1 MSSKLVKN
9 VIKSFNQQH
18 RWWKKME
25 IMLRLNIFLLIHTIL
40 TIIFS
45 TTINLLSDCINLF
58 KFDEMSFKHSW
69 KHKLCSMSY
78 GNTTNGETVGKWLK
92 KLWDGILLEE
102 NSFQNLWEATIT
114 KWWEVVQFQ
123 FICDGIDFVYWN
135 SIFLWFFLF
144 FLQRNLLIFLS
155 NIFFEKNI
163 KEKLKIFDFLQK
175 NVECFRTL

>member
-1 MSSKLVKN
+1 
-9 VIKSFNQQH
+9 
-18 RWWKKME
+18 ME
-25 IMLRLNIFLLIHTIL
+25 IMMSLNIFLLIHTIL

-45 TTINLLSDCINLF
+45 TTIKLMSDCINLF

-69 KHKLCSMSY
+69 KHRLCSMSY
-78 GNTTNGETVGKWLK
+78 GNTTNCETVGKWLK